1 MLIRKRVIRED
12 LPLVFVNLRIKL
24 RAGGY
29 RFAGIFERTCLVI
42 DCDIVAHIH
51 ATGSTLPADEN
62 HQNSP
67 STEILKDP
75 VLIMRIIRSW
85 IDIPG
90 LTLYFSE
97 LFPRKSGISLTLC

>member
-12 LPLVFVNLRIKL
+12 LPLVFVNLRVKL

-42 DCDIVAHIH
+42 DCNIVAHIH
-51 ATGSTLPADEN
+51 ATGSALPADEN

-67 STEILKDP
+67 SVEMLKDP
-75 VLIMRIIRSW
+75 VLIMRIIRRW
-85 IDIPG
+85 IDIPC
-90 LTLYFSE
+90 LILYFPE
-97 LFPRKSGISLTLC
+97 LFLRRSGISL